1 MTYRTICAGFLQGDP
16 RNQSVMDAAI
26 KLAKERDA
34 HLTGVHLVP
43 PLNLPIYAA
52 VPFPDGMMSSYYA
65 EADAEGDKL
74 RETFDAHCQSAGLDS
89 HEWQGGARSVL
100 SVLEEIAPVTDL
112 FVLAQ
117 HASGEHD
124 WLLGEASLLL
134 GVPILAIPESGTFE
148 SFGKTVL
155 LAWAPR
161 RECAR
166 AVRDAM
172 PILRE
177 ADQVVVLRGDV
188 RDDAR
193 DVGVG
198 AYLSRH
204 GVNADIRHVTT
215 DEVSI
220 GDAILNAVTDYGCDM
235 IVMGAYGH
243 SRIREMAFG
252 GATRHVLQH
261 MTVPTILSH

>member
-1 MTYRTICAGFLQGDP
+1 MSYRTICAGFLQGDP

-26 KLAKERDA
+26 KAALDHDA
-34 HLTGVHLVP
+34 HLMGIHLVP
-43 PLNLPIYAA
+43 SLNIPIYAA
-52 VPFPDGMMSSYYA
+52 VPFPDGMMAKYYEDA
-65 EADAEGDKL
+65 KAEGQAL
-74 RETFDAHCQSAGLDS
+74 RKTFEAECEHAGVTS
-89 HEWQGGARSVL
+89 HEWQDGVRSVL
-100 SVLEEIAPVTDL
+100 TALEEVAPVTDL

-117 HASGEHD
+117 HGSGDHD

-134 GVPILAIPESGTFE
+134 GAPILAVPEFGVFDTF
-148 SFGKTVL
+148 GANVL

-172 PILRE
+172 PILQN

-188 RDDAR
+188 DEDGRDI
-193 DVGVG
+193 GIG
-198 AYLSRH
+198 AYLARH
-204 GVNADIRHVTT
+204 GVTAEIKHVTT
-215 DEVSI
+215 DEISI
-220 GDAILNAVTDYGCDM
+220 GDAILNAVTDEGCDM

-252 GATRHVLQH
+252 GATRHVLRH
-261 MTVPTILSH
+261 MTAPTVLSH